1 MTKTTLALLCLSLAA
16 GAARAE
22 DPAPAAANPP
32 AANAPAADRRTVMV
46 EKAPKPIGPYSQA
59 VVAGNLIFASGQTG
73 TDPKTQSLVPGI
85 RAQTEQALNNLEA
98 VLAGAGATFA
108 DVVKVT
114 LFVADLSDFAV
125 VNEIYGKRFPKDP
138 PARSTV
144 QVTELP
150 KLARIEI
157 DLIAVKR

>member
-1 MTKTTLALLCLSLAA
+1 MTKGTLALLCLSLAA

-32 AANAPAADRRTVMV
+32 AANAPDDRRTVKV

-114 LFVADLSDFAV
+114 LFVADLSDFAA